1 MKKLAQR
8 MLSVSAAICSFLAYA
23 TPMSAQDFGAGML
36 FGLGKSALSEGKELL
51 DEAPD
56 RLEEFLQSAEQGQTF
71 LSAVECLGALQV
83 GVNAGSIIANI
94 LPFSSVE
101 TFEDKRGPV
110 AKFRVLLNGNKVH
123 LEAFCDKKTMS
134 AVPLPWANGNPA
146 PERITQSS
154 IDAIAGLLLLLQM
167 QGVFGNDVESE
178 RFDSGAKHPR
188 KDKTKPAG
196 WEMDDDEP
204 GAEVYSF
211 ESDPFKRAF
220 LKIRC
225 FDDGWGA
232 GPSLSYYL
240 GRQKT
245 LFKKSQAINLVTIT
259 GGQPVKVE
267 IAAKVENSSASFYEN
282 DVVKQLISALASNEG
297 ETLAIVVE
305 TFDGPLRMVFPM
317 DGFQDAMRPV
327 AAYCPI
333 AAEALENNYNVDKVS
348 EAIDTALATAGQTPE
363 PSNSPS
369 LTSGEKSDL
378 IFAVSQCWNVGSLS
392 TEALTTTVVVGVQM
406 TEEATPIV
414 SSIRMLSFSGGS
426 DRAAQQ
432 AFQAARRAIIKCGAS
447 GYDLP
452 EDWIVSN
459 KEVIVTFNVE
469 RMRIR

>member
-1 MKKLAQR
+1 MTKLAQR

-134 AVPLPWANGNPA
+134 AVPLPWGNGNPA
-146 PERITQSS
+146 PERVTQSS
-154 IDAIAGLLLLLQM
+154 IDAIAGLLLLLQAQGAFSKEAVQTSEAQPLQSTHSWSSAASVAGFASFGKNDIFADGFKIVHFTASSCAACASDHALLADLGDDVPVYGIFFKYHVPNTNEFFSDGLNPYDAIVSDVAGRISM
-167 QGVFGNDVESE
+167 DFEIFGLPETLLIGPQGVVLE
-178 RFDSGAKHPR
+178 RHLGPLTATALTEKFLPVLVNFSVAN
-188 KDKTKPAG
+188 
-196 WEMDDDEP
+196 E
-204 GAEVYSF
+204 
-211 ESDPFKRAF
+211 RA
-220 LKIRC
+220 
-225 FDDGWGA
+225 A
-232 GPSLSYYL
+232 
-240 GRQKT
+240 
-245 LFKKSQAINLVTIT
+245 KKSTSFPILD
-259 GGQPVKVE
+259 
-267 IAAKVENSSASFYEN
+267 IA
-282 DVVKQLISALASNEG
+282 
-297 ETLAIVVE
+297 
-305 TFDGPLRMVFPM
+305 
-317 DGFQDAMRPV
+317 
-327 AAYCPI
+327 
-333 AAEALENNYNVDKVS
+333 
-348 EAIDTALATAGQTPE
+348 
-363 PSNSPS
+363 
-369 LTSGEKSDL
+369 
-378 IFAVSQCWNVGSLS
+378 QCWNVGSLS
-392 TEALTTTVVVGVQM
+392 TEALTTTIVVGMQM
-406 TEEATPIV
+406 TEEAIPIV

-432 AFQAARRAIIKCGAS
+432 AFQSARRAIIRCGAS

-452 EDWIVSN
+452 EDWIDSH
-459 KEVIVTFNVE
+459 KEVILTFDAE